1 MGSQY
6 IRGTTDLKQAR
17 KGMLIRFKGV
27 YRYFTLIYGVF
38 ISENDKFP
46 TSFPAFST
54 MEEVDG

>member
-6 IRGTTDLKQAR
+6 IKGTTDLKQAR

-27 YRYFTLIYGVF
+27 YRYFTMVYWIF
-38 ISENDKFP
+38 TSENGKFS
-46 TSFPAFST
+46 TSFPTFST

>member
-6 IRGTTDLKQAR
+6 IKGTTDLKQTR
-17 KGMLIRFKGV
+17 KGMLTRFKGV